1 MRTLNPT
8 KEISMQNQLYKLLA
22 MAALSTSLSVMAG
35 AQTIK
40 TSINF
45 TFGAQ
50 GVAVNPITNTVY
62 VVAPNNGAVTD
73 NLGVINGSTD
83 TLSKTVSVPSGSLFV
98 AVDYLANR
106 VYVAGCNESL
116 NPSPCTVT
124 VINGKNNAT
133 LSTIPVTT
141 TPGFGLT
148 GIVVNPLDGRVYV
161 ANGSDGV
168 VNVINGYTAKIIG
181 SINMQGN
188 QPVAIAINPIL
199 NRLYVPFGTDLT
211 AVVDAGARKI
221 IANTVFGSTTMGAA
235 ANFITGRV
243 FVTDQESSAPS
254 MTGVL
259 SAKGAVL
266 ASPTVDDAPL
276 GVDVDPVTNLAFVA
290 ATARDS
296 VDVISGANNTVT
308 ATVQGVPANYVA
320 VNFAT
325 AKVYVTGT
333 AGVTVLTEK

>member
-1 MRTLNPT
+1 
-8 KEISMQNQLYKLLA
+8 MQNQLCKLLA
-22 MAALSTSLSVMAG
+22 MAALSTSLSAMAG

-40 TSINF
+40 TSIAF
-45 TFGAQ
+45 PSGAQ

-62 VVAPNNGAVTD
+62 AVAPNNGAATD

-83 TLSKTVSVPSGSLFV
+83 TLAQTVSVPSGSLFV

-106 VYVAGCNESL
+106 VYVAGCNTNL

-124 VINGKNNAT
+124 VIDGKSNKT

-148 GIVVNPLDGRVYV
+148 GIVANPLDGKVYV
-161 ANGSDGV
+161 ANGSD
-168 VNVINGYTAKIIG
+168 NVINIINGSTAKLRD
-181 SINMQGN
+181 SIDLHGN

-199 NRLYVPFGTDLT
+199 NRLYVPFGSDLT
-211 AVVDAGARKI
+211 AVIEAGAKKI
-221 IANTVFGSTTMGAA
+221 IANTVFGSSTMGAA
-235 ANFITGRV
+235 ANFVTGNV
-243 FVTDQESSAPS
+243 FVTDQEPSGLS

-259 SAKGAVL
+259 SHKGALL
-266 ASPTVDDAPL
+266 ASPTVGDAPL

-290 ATARDS
+290 ATAQDA

-308 ATVQGVPANYVA
+308 ATIQGVPANYVA
-320 VNFAT
+320 LNFAT
-325 AKVYVTGT
+325 AKVYVTGRT
-333 AGVTVLTEK
+333 GVTVLTEK